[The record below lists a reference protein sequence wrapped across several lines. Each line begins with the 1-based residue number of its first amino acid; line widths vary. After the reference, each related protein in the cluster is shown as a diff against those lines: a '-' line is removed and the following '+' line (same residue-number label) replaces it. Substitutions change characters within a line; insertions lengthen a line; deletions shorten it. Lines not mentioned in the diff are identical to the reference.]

1 MLFRSAVAFLLG
13 AFLAGLA
20 GVLGGAVNSVNKS
33 DDGKFLLI
41 SLVIVIIGGMGSLT
55 GAAIGALLLG
65 LIDSYSDVYLPESIT
80 NYGVLLTFFLLVFV
94 LAVRPYGLFGRPG

>member
-1 MLFRSAVAFLLG
+1 MCSSDLKA
-13 AFLAGLA
+13 
-20 GVLGGAVNSVNKS
+20 

-41 SLVIVIIGGMGSLT
+41 SLVIVIVGGMGSLT
-55 GAAIGALLLG
+55 GAAVGALLLG
-65 LIDSYSDVYLPESIT
+65 LIDSYSDVYLPDSIT